1 MRWGEKMAHIY
12 QDYQTFAKV
21 ASAVLGGGDDDASK
35 DPATLQKMFGGNA
48 VNLTPEALKALA
60 EAKL

>member
-21 ASAVLGGGDDDASK
+21 ASAVLGGDDDASK